1 MKDLVNGDTI
11 FLPRWSDPEPVSID
25 ILSPPAINSQLLSY
39 SLVPAEEKIS
49 VSTSVNLIWER
60 TGEGDE
66 IERYEV
72 WVGSR
77 ALVEFEQPDNE
88 DFGQIFIF
96 PVIKQYVYTAYID
109 CIDF

>member
-1 MKDLVNGDTI
+1 MVDDLVNGDTI
-11 FLPRWSDPEPVSID
+11 YLPRWSDPEPVNID

-39 SLVPAEEKIS
+39 SPVTAGERIS
-49 VSTSVNLIWER
+49 VSTSVNLTWEG

-77 ALVEFEQPDNE
+77 ALAEFEQPDND

-96 PVIKQYVYTAYID
+96 PVIIQYIYRFYVLY
-109 CIDF
+109 